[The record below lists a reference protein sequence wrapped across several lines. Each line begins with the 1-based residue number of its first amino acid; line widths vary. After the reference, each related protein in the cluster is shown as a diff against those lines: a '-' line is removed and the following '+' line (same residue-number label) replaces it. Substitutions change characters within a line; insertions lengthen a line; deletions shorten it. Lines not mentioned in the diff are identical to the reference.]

1 MMISRR
7 VSTLAFYS
15 IVLAFVVMAV
25 KFAAWWITGSVAL
38 FSDALESIV
47 NVIASMIA
55 WYALRVSARPPDDNH
70 HYGHQK
76 AEYFSAVVEGVLV
89 CLAALA
95 IFASAAH
102 ALMSEHTI
110 VQPVLGMAVN
120 AVAAVINGVWAYILI
135 STGRRERSPALI
147 ADGKHIWTDVISSVG
162 VLIGLVLV
170 ILTDL
175 VILDALMAILVGGN
189 VLYEGWKVI
198 YASVGGLMDAALDPE
213 EARLVEKTI
222 LENAMGAIE
231 VHDIKTRVAGAV
243 SYVEF
248 HLVVDG
254 TMSVEESHAI
264 CDRIE
269 ARINA
274 VLRGAKTTIHVEP
287 EIKRKASGL
296 PIA

>member
-1 MMISRR
+1 MTISRR

-15 IVLAFVVMAV
+15 IVIAFVVMAV

-55 WYALRVSARPPDDNH
+55 WYALRVSARPADDKH

-95 IFASAAH
+95 IFASAAQ
-102 ALMSEHTI
+102 ALMSEHVI
-110 VQPVLGMAVN
+110 EQPLLGMAVN
-120 AVAAVINGVWAYILI
+120 GVAAVINGVWAYILI
-135 STGRRERSPALI
+135 TTGRRERSPALI
-147 ADGKHIWTDVISSVG
+147 ADGRHIWTDVVSSVG

-175 VILDALMAILVGGN
+175 VILDAMMAILVGGN

-213 EARLVEKTI
+213 ETELIERTI
-222 LENAMGAIE
+222 LENATGAIE

-254 TMSVEESHAI
+254 AMSVEESHAI

-274 VLRGAKTTIHVEP
+274 VLKGVKTTIHVEP
-287 EIKRKASGL
+287 ETKRKASGL
-296 PIA
+296 PVN